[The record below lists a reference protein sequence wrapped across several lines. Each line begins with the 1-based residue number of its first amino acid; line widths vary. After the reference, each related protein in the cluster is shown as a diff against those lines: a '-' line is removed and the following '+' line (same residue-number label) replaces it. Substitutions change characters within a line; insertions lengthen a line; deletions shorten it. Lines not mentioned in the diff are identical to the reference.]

1 VLRLAVRVAR
11 EHAELVLA
19 ELLELAPGGVE
30 ERALPGGDVEYSVY
44 AAPGELPA
52 LPALKAAAGDA
63 LVDVYTED
71 VAGDWEQ
78 RWREFHRPLV
88 LGDRLTVRP
97 PWEPAAGG
105 TALDVVI
112 DPGRAF
118 GTGAHAT
125 TRLCLEAMLEVVP
138 EVVPEVPGAPSD
150 AMPAAAPGAGAAG
163 APGAGAA
170 AAPGAGAFIDLGCGS
185 GVLAITA
192 AKLGWGPVLAL
203 DYDAA
208 AIEATIENAGRNGVV
223 LEARRYDLHTDPVET
238 SVASAVTANLLAPLL
253 VTWAGRLATAAECP
267 ELVIASGLLEREAD
281 RVAQAFAGLGVNET
295 RRLTRGDWI
304 ALVLASR
311 TPNAPGLS

>member
-1 VLRLAVRVAR
+1 VIRLAVRVAR

-30 ERALPGGDVEYSVY
+30 ERAVASEMVEYSVY

-63 LVDVYTED
+63 LVDVYTEE

-97 PWEPAAGG
+97 PWEQPIAGAREPAVDRIAVE
-105 TALDVVI
+105 VVI

-125 TRLCLEAMLEVVP
+125 TRLCLEAMLEL
-138 EVVPEVPGAPSD
+138 EPG
-150 AMPAAAPGAGAAG
+150 
-163 APGAGAA
+163 
-170 AAPGAGAFIDLGCGS
+170 GAFVDLGCGS
-185 GVLAITA
+185 GVLAIAA
-192 AKLGWGPVLAL
+192 AKLGWSPVMAL

-208 AIEATIENAGRNGVV
+208 AVEATNETARGTGVA
-223 LEARRYDLHTDPVET
+223 LAARRYDLCTDPVET
-238 SVASAVTANLLAPLL
+238 PVAPVVTANLLAPLL
-253 VTWAGRLATAAECP
+253 VTWAERLATAAERP
-267 ELVIASGLLEREAD
+267 ELVIASGLLEHEGN
-281 RVAQAFAGLGVNET
+281 RVAQAFAALGLSET
-295 RRLTRGDWI
+295 RRLTGGDWL
-304 ALVLASR
+304 ALVLA
-311 TPNAPGLS
+311 G